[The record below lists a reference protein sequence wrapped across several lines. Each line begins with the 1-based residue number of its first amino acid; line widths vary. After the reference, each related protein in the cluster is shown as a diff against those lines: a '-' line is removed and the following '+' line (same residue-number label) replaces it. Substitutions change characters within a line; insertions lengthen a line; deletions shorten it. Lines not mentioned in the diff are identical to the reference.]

1 MRLGAAG
8 PSPRVDSERVNDR
21 AGAMKAPGPNM
32 RTRIPPIR
40 FKVCLISGIVLER
53 RVLRLLLCGNTLAAE
68 VRLIVVRPLSHYL
81 LSQSLTQVQKS

>member
-8 PSPRVDSERVNDR
+8 PGPRVGSERVNDH

-40 FKVCLISGIVLER
+40 FKVCLIRMQMYAARYACKQVDWHPGLPWTLER
-53 RVLRLLLCGNTLAAE
+53 FAGAELLCEQQAGL
-68 VRLIVVRPLSHYL
+68 
-81 LSQSLTQVQKS
+81 